1 MIRTRTVH
9 RSGFV
14 AVAGRPNVGKSTLVN
29 HVIGQE
35 MSIVTPKP
43 QTTRNRVSVVL
54 TRKDSQIV
62 FQDTPGFHDPKTP
75 LNKTLVAAA
84 LKTLEESDVILMVTT
99 PEPEKP
105 WDDDEITA
113 AVISCRKPT
122 VLAINKIDTVD
133 QKMLQGLVKEY
144 EKQNRFN
151 SVFLVSAL
159 KGWGIDALVDKLAS
173 MLPEAPQLFP
183 EDDLSDLPVRFFVS
197 EMIREQILRMTGE
210 EIPYKSAV
218 MIESFKEKTGI
229 VHIIADI
236 HIEKESQKRILVG
249 KGGAMIKKI
258 GVASRIKIE
267 KFLNQRV
274 YLELFVKVTPGW
286 TRDKNMLKEL
296 GY

>member
-1 MIRTRTVH
+1 MISTRTVH

-29 HVIGQE
+29 HIIGQE

-43 QTTRNRVSVVL
+43 QTTRNRISVVL
-54 TRKDSQIV
+54 TREDSQIV
-62 FQDTPGFHDPKTP
+62 FQDTPGIHDPKTP
-75 LNKTLVAAA
+75 LNKALVSAAV
-84 LKTLEESDVILMVTT
+84 KTLDEADVILMVTT
-99 PEPEKP
+99 PESETPGY
-105 WDDDEITA
+105 DDEITA

-133 QKMLQGLVKEY
+133 QKILPGLVKAY
-144 EKQNRFN
+144 EKQNRFD

-159 KGWGIDALVDKLAS
+159 KGLGIDSLVDKLVS
-173 MLPEAPQLFP
+173 MMPEAPRLFP

-218 MIESFKEKTGI
+218 MVESYKEKKGL

-258 GVASRIKIE
+258 GTASRLKIE
-267 KFLNQRV
+267 KFINQRV

-286 TRDKNMLKEL
+286 TRDKNMLKDL
-296 GY
+296 VY